1 MVTTEVTM
9 RPAEWLQEVR
19 MKRFEEAYDGWIEK
33 RLSQEEAARILG
45 VSDRTFRRY
54 VERYDDGGQEALVDK
69 RLSEASHR
77 KAPVDEV
84 MALTERY
91 RARHDGWCA
100 RHFHTWYTRSG
111 ERRSDTRVKT
121 RLQEAKLIQ
130 KAPR

>member
-1 MVTTEVTM
+1 
-9 RPAEWLQEVR
+9 
-19 MKRFEEAYDGWIEK
+19 
-33 RLSQEEAARILG
+33 
-45 VSDRTFRRY
+45 
-54 VERYDDGGQEALVDK
+54 
-69 RLSEASHR
+69 
-77 KAPVDEV
+77 

-130 KAPR
+130 KAPRRGIHRKQRERAPWPGMIHHQDGSTHEWVLGREWDLILTMDDAPSEHYSMFFVSTASSAGAPAQWRLDELP